1 MPASQALEAFAART
15 IRRLF
20 GPLHRRRRRLLP
32 RHSGVTDEAL
42 RRARTAW
49 WADDPRW
56 YRGGTPPRRHN
67 RVTPLIDGERYF
79 AALAEALAQAQAY
92 VYVVGWCLTPHI
104 PFKRPHPHEMV
115 QTRLLALLS
124 ETAPRVPVRILLWS
138 GAPFLLQP
146 TTRTMK
152 AVQQAIAEQCPGD
165 IQCRLDH
172 SAHISHCHH
181 QKAIVI
187 DGRIAFVGGMD
198 LTTFQGDRWDT
209 PQHPLRAGPNWHDVQ
224 VRIEGEA
231 AADVE
236 HNFRQRWL
244 ATAGA
249 GPLPHREPA
258 WEESWQTPVQ
268 IVRTIPRGVYPF
280 APRGEYGIHHAYTR
294 ALRGAQRLIYLENQ
308 YLWSPDVVDALIAAM
323 NKQHTEPFRI
333 VIVLPARAYSGK
345 WDNDQHVAKLR
356 EVDDGRGIVSVYSLY
371 TSGPSSIGVQ
381 AFTYRP
387 IYVHAKVAIV
397 DDEWLT
403 VGSANLNNRGLI
415 TDSEINAVVRDPEL
429 ARNLRVD
436 LWAEHLALPREQVAQ
451 ADPIDLADH
460 HWPDRA
466 AENAQIITRGDRPLN
481 CAAHRYEVGRMPGAW
496 LLEEVEAL
504 TFEY

>member
-1 MPASQALEAFAART
+1 MAAYDALEAFAGRHM
-15 IRRLF
+15 RRLF
-20 GPLHRRRRRLLP
+20 GPLHRRRRHPIP
-32 RHSGVTDEAL
+32 RHAGVDEEAL

-56 YRGGTPPRRHN
+56 YGGGTPPRRHN
-67 RVTPLIDGERYF
+67 RVTPLVDGECFF

-92 VYVVGWCLTPHI
+92 VYGVGWCLTPQI
-104 PFKRPHPHEMV
+104 PLKRHNLQEMV
-115 QTRLLALLS
+115 QTRLLTLLS
-124 ETAPRVPVRILLWS
+124 DTARRVPVRILLWS
-138 GAPFLLQP
+138 GAPVLFQP
-146 TTRTMK
+146 TTRGTE
-152 AVQQAIAEQCPGD
+152 AVQQALADQASGD

-172 SAHISHCHH
+172 SAHFSHCHH

-209 PQHPLRAGPNWHDVQ
+209 PRHPLRAGPNWHDVQ

-236 HNFRQRWL
+236 QNFRQRWL
-244 ATAGA
+244 AATGD
-249 GPLPHREPA
+249 GDLPHREPA

-268 IVRTIPRGVYPF
+268 IVRTIPPGVYPF
-280 APRGEYGIHHAYTR
+280 APRGEFGIHHAYTR
-294 ALRGAQRLIYLENQ
+294 ALRQAQRLIYLENQ
-308 YLWSPDVVDALIAAM
+308 YLWSPDIVDALIAAM
-323 NKQHTEPFRI
+323 NKQHAEPFRI

-356 EVDDGRGIVSVYSLY
+356 AVDAGRGIVSVYCPY
-371 TSGPSSIGVQ
+371 TSGPSIGVH
-381 AFTYRP
+381 AFAYRP
-387 IYVHAKVAIV
+387 IYVHAKVAII

-429 ARNLRVD
+429 ARNLRIA

-451 ADPIDLADH
+451 ADPIDLVDH
-460 HWPDRA
+460 QWAGRA
-466 AENAQIITRGDRPLN
+466 AENAQIIRRADRPLV
-481 CAAHRYEVGRMPGAW
+481 CAAHRYEIGRMPGAW
-496 LLEEVEAL
+496 LLEEAEAL

>member
-1 MPASQALEAFAART
+1 MSAYRAVEAFAGRNL
-15 IRRLF
+15 RRLF
-20 GPLHRRRRRLLP
+20 GPLHRRRRRPIP
-32 RHSGVTDEAL
+32 RHAGVDEEAL
-42 RRARTAW
+42 RRARTEW

-56 YRGGTPPRRHN
+56 YRGGTPPRQHN
-67 RVTPLIDGERYF
+67 RVTPLVDGERYF

-92 VYVVGWCLTPHI
+92 VYVTGWCLTPPI
-104 PFKRPHPHEMV
+104 PFARREAQEMA
-115 QTRLLALLS
+115 QSQLLTLLS
-124 ETAPRVPVRILLWS
+124 ATALRVPVRILLWS
-138 GAPFLLQP
+138 GAPLLIQP
-146 TTRTMK
+146 TTRRVK
-152 AVQQAIAEQCPGD
+152 AAQQAIAEHCHGD

-224 VRIEGEA
+224 GRIEGEA
-231 AADVE
+231 VADVE

-244 ATAGA
+244 ATTGD
-249 GPLPHREPA
+249 GDLPHREPT
-258 WEESWQTPVQ
+258 WDESWQTPVQ

-280 APRGEYGIHHAYTR
+280 APRGEFGIHHAYTR
-294 ALRGAQRLIYLENQ
+294 ALRQAQRLIYLENQ
-308 YLWSPDVVDALIAAM
+308 YLWSPDIVDALIAAM
-323 NKQHTEPFRI
+323 NGKHAEPFRI

-356 EVDDGRGIVSVYSLY
+356 EIDDGRGIVSVYCPY
-371 TSGPSSIGVQ
+371 TSGPNIGVH
-381 AFTYRP
+381 AFSYRQ

-415 TDSEINAVVRDPEL
+415 TDSEINAVVRDRDL
-429 ARNLRVD
+429 ARNLRVE
-436 LWAEHLALPREQVAQ
+436 LWAEHLALPREHVAQ
-451 ADPIDLADH
+451 ADVVDLVDRA
-460 HWPDRA
+460 WAGRA
-466 AENAQIITRGDRPLN
+466 AENAQIIRRADRPLV
-481 CAAHRYEVGRMPGAW
+481 CAAHRYETGRMPGAW
-496 LLEEVEAL
+496 LLEEAEAL